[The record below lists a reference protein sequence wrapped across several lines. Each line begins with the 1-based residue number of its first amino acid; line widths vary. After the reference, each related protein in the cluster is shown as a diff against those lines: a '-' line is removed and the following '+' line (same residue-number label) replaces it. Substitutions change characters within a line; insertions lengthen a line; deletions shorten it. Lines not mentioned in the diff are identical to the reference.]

1 MEIGESTM
9 KKEVLSFTEYM
20 KIYDKLIKYFINI
33 RISKETRS
41 NYLRTLRDDCYQE
54 VALKI
59 WHYMNKHPD
68 RNLKFTTLHQ
78 VVTWTIN
85 RVYRKEHK
93 KSNYRVEDD
102 RDYDFLSSRVS
113 ETFNPL
119 DVEKIYRDVIRYIR
133 KVPNRTHG
141 RVLFLRYVLEEPYV
155 KIAMHLNINKSSA
168 KVIYCR
174 QLKLMKEYVKEVYN
188 ENLI

>member
-1 MEIGESTM
+1 M